1 MKTLL
6 IAFLAGLVTTASAQT
21 FTAPIGPQKP
31 VRAMPTPP
39 PITVRPEVQ
48 GVVPRAV
55 RGGNPLQMLNPWA
68 PPQYGT
74 WVESTSFDPD
84 IPGKWNGIKLFEIL
98 F

>member
-6 IAFLAGLVTTASAQT
+6 IVTLAGLAATVSAQEL
-21 FTAPIGPQKP
+21 TAPIGPQKP

-39 PITVRPEVQ
+39 PLLQRPGVQ
-48 GVVPRAV
+48 GAVPRAI
-55 RGGNPLQMLNPWA
+55 RGGNPLQMFNPWA

-74 WVESTSFDPD
+74 GEQSLAYNPFT
-84 IPGKWNGIKLFEIL
+84 GKYDQIKLFEIV

>member
-6 IAFLAGLVTTASAQT
+6 IVTLAGLAATVSAQEL
-21 FTAPIGPQKP
+21 TAPIGPQKP

-39 PITVRPEVQ
+39 PYLQRPGVQ
-48 GVVPRAV
+48 GAVPRAI
-55 RGGNPLQMLNPWA
+55 RGGNPLQMFNPWA

-74 WVESTSFDPD
+74 GEQSLAYNPFT
-84 IPGKWNGIKLFEIL
+84 GKYDQIKLFEIV

>member
-6 IAFLAGLVTTASAQT
+6 IAFLAGLVTTASAQEL
-21 FTAPIGPQKP
+21 TAPIGPQKP

-39 PITVRPEVQ
+39 PVSLRPEVQ
-48 GVVPRAV
+48 GVVPRAM
-55 RGGNPLQMLNPWA
+55 RGGNPLQMFNPWA

-74 WVESTSFDPD
+74 GEQSVTYNPFTERFDQ
-84 IPGKWNGIKLFEIL
+84 IKLFEIV